1 MYNIQEMKN
10 TLKNSLSPKRWE
22 HTLGVEYTCSAL
34 AMRYGADMTQAR
46 IAGLLHDCAK
56 HYSGEELI
64 ELCEKH
70 HLSVNEY
77 EKAFPELLH
86 AKTGAYLAREKYHI
100 TDNNILSA
108 IECHTTGK
116 PNMSIL
122 DKIVYIADYIEP
134 NRDRAPNLSE
144 IRQLA
149 FTDLDAC
156 LIRILSGTLTY
167 LEFTGSVIDPTTRST
182 YEYYKRG
189 GNEL

>member
-1 MYNIQEMKN
+1 
-10 TLKNSLSPKRWE
+10 
-22 HTLGVEYTCSAL
+22 
-34 AMRYGADMTQAR
+34 MRYGTDMTQAR

-56 HYSGEELI
+56 HYSGQELI
-64 ELCEKH
+64 KLCEKY

-86 AKTGAYLAREKYHI
+86 AKAGAYLAREKYHI
-100 TDNNILSA
+100 TDDSIISA

-116 PNMSIL
+116 PNMSL
-122 DKIVYIADYIEP
+122 LNKIVYIADYIEP
-134 NRDRAPNLSE
+134 NRDRAPHLSE

-149 FTDLDAC
+149 FNDLDAC

-167 LEFTGSVIDPTTRST
+167 LESTGSVIDPATRST